1 MMQAM
6 PTEVSLSRPQPAP
19 MDRVRRIARWVRAM
33 ALVGGIVLLALGVT
47 LWMSPTWVAKVAASE
62 AGIDMTSPVTPAMQ
76 WGGALVGMVPV
87 SLGLFALF
95 QVWQLFGDY
104 GRGAIFTPGATLR
117 LRRLAWSL
125 IGVAA
130 TQVVARTA
138 TGLVLTMNNPPG
150 QKMLVIRLSSHDYV
164 LLLFGV
170 LLLAIAWV
178 MVEATRLAQ
187 EHAEFV

>member
-1 MMQAM
+1 MQAM
-6 PTEVSLSRPQPAP
+6 PTEMSLSRPQTAP

-33 ALVGGIVLLALGVT
+33 ALVGGIVLLTLGVT

-130 TQVVARTA
+130 AQVVARTA

-187 EHAEFV
+187 ENAEFV

>member
-6 PTEVSLSRPQPAP
+6 PDELPLGRPQPAP

-33 ALVGGIVLLALGVT
+33 ALVGGVLLLMLGVT
-47 LWMSPTWVAKVAASE
+47 LWMSPAWVAEVAASE
-62 AGIDMTSPVTPAMQ
+62 AGIEMTSPVTPAMQ

-130 TQVVARTA
+130 VQVLARTA

-187 EHAEFV
+187 ENAEFV

>member
-1 MMQAM
+1 MRN
-6 PTEVSLSRPQPAP
+6 ELSRSRPNPAP
-19 MDRVRRIARWVRAM
+19 MERVRRIARWVRAM
-33 ALVGGIVLLALGVT
+33 ALIGGIVLLVLAVT
-47 LWMSPTWVAKVAASE
+47 LWASPAWVAKVAASE
-62 AGIDMTSPVTPAMQ
+62 AGVTMAAPVTPAMQ
-76 WGGALVGMVPV
+76 WGGALLGMVPV

-104 GRGAIFTPGATLR
+104 GRGAIFTPGASVR

-125 IGVAA
+125 MGVAVA
-130 TQVVARTA
+130 QVFARA
-138 TGLVLTMNNPPG
+138 AIGLVLTMNNPPG
-150 QKMLVIRLSSHDYV
+150 QRMLVIRLSSHDYV

-187 EHAEFV
+187 ENAEFV

>member
-6 PTEVSLSRPQPAP
+6 PDPLSPGRPQPAP

-33 ALVGGIVLLALGVT
+33 ALIGGIVLLVLGVT
-47 LWMSPTWVAKVAASE
+47 LWASPAWVAEVAASE
-62 AGIDMTSPVTPAMQ
+62 AGVAMKSPVTPAMQ

-104 GRGAIFTPGATLR
+104 GRGAIFTPGASLR

-125 IGVAA
+125 MGVAA
-130 TQVVARTA
+130 AQVLARTA
-138 TGLVLTMNNPPG
+138 IGLVLTMNNPPG

-187 EHAEFV
+187 ENAEFV

>member
-1 MMQAM
+1 MQAM
-6 PTEVSLSRPQPAP
+6 PDELPLGRQQPAP

-33 ALVGGIVLLALGVT
+33 ALVGGVLLLTLGVT
-47 LWMSPTWVAKVAASE
+47 LWMSPAWVVKVAASE
-62 AGIDMTSPVTPAMQ
+62 AGIEMTSPVTPAMQ

-130 TQVVARTA
+130 VQVLARTA

-187 EHAEFV
+187 ENAEFV